1 MNKRLGFRTLA
12 LIATAALVAGCGS
25 GAAQSDSLAQS
36 ELGQQSA
43 GVEVGRGGEEV
54 KVGLTYVP
62 SVQFAPVYVAAAD
75 QIFRAAG
82 VGAVIRHHGS
92 DEGLF
97 TALVAGDE
105 DITVAS
111 GDEVLQARAAG
122 MDLVAIGSYYN
133 QHPVA
138 IIAKEGSGINS
149 LQDLRGKS
157 IGLPGEFG
165 SNWFGLLAALQEAGL
180 SRSDVNI
187 VSIGY
192 TQAAALAADQVDAVV
207 GFVNSDAVQLQQMDV
222 PISVIPL
229 AEFDVPLVGAT
240 LVTTEEWLGT
250 HPDLARATIGAITA
264 GMDRVISNP
273 QHALEIAAL
282 WDTSLSS
289 PSARETAA
297 KLLNAT
303 IPLWEGPT
311 GSASTIQD
319 LATWQRMAP
328 FLADVLDVP
337 VEDMGVETAVTNDY
351 AVGP

>member
-1 MNKRLGFRTLA
+1 MRRQTGFKA
-12 LIATAALVAGCGS
+12 LPLIVAAALVAGCGS
-25 GAAQSDSLAQS
+25 GTAQSGEATQS
-36 ELGQQSA
+36 EPGEQSA
-43 GVEVGRGGEEV
+43 GVEIGRGGEEV

-75 QIFRAAG
+75 EIFRAAG

-105 DITVAS
+105 DVTVAS

-122 MDLVAIGSYYN
+122 MDLVAIGAYYN
-133 QHPVA
+133 QYPVA
-138 IIAKEGSGINS
+138 VISKEDSGIKT
-149 LQDLRGKS
+149 LQDLRGKT

-180 SRSDVNI
+180 SRSDVTI

-192 TQAAALAADQVDAVV
+192 TQAASLATDQVDAVV
-207 GFVNSDAVQLQQMDV
+207 GFVNSDAVQLQQMD
-222 PISVIPL
+222 IRITVIPL

-240 LVTTEEWLGT
+240 LVTTEEWLEE
-250 HPDLARATIGAITA
+250 HPDLARATVGAITA

-289 PSARETAA
+289 PSARETGA

-311 GSASTIQD
+311 GAASTIQD

-328 FLADVLDVP
+328 FLAGVLDVP
-337 VEDMGVETAVTNDY
+337 VEDMGVDAAVTNDY
-351 AVGP
+351 ATGP